1 MSPGTSPRAAEA
13 RQSRRETGTDGKVRM
28 EEGRKRL
35 LADGGS
41 RKDPTSPEVGC
52 LGAFRLPQ
60 SRRGGAVED
69 GQAAPGLRGGLRE
82 AELLLAEVDAVGDG
96 VDIILTASSCDISDI
111 LSNVSGTV
119 VN

>member
-1 MSPGTSPRAAEA
+1 MR
-13 RQSRRETGTDGKVRM
+13 V
-28 EEGRKRL
+28 L
-35 LADGGS
+35 
-41 RKDPTSPEVGC
+41 
-52 LGAFRLPQ
+52 
-60 SRRGGAVED
+60 
-69 GQAAPGLRGGLRE
+69 LRGGLRE